1 MIRASAPAKIN
12 LSLEVVGRRED
23 GYHLIHSVMQ
33 AISIRE
39 TIEISKRSQPGICLT
54 VIGADVRADQ
64 NNTAYRAA
72 SAFFEKTG
80 LGEIGLD
87 IKLIKQVPVGAGLG
101 GGSADAAAVLAAL
114 NERANTGLSVEE
126 LCEIGALV
134 GADVPFC
141 IMGGTAL
148 ATGTGTTLHRLSPM
162 PDCFIVI
169 AKPVQSVSTAE
180 AYRLID
186 DAEILPRGFLMED
199 VIKSDIKT
207 IAGSLSNDFDSVIK
221 LSGVEDIKRIM
232 RLCCALGC
240 QMTGSGSAVYALFD
254 KKDAATRCYNELLKH
269 YRNVFLCKP
278 DMEGART
285 E

>member
-54 VIGADVRADQ
+54 VFGADVRADQ

-80 LGEIGLD
+80 LVEIGLD

-114 NERANTGLSVEE
+114 NQLTGARLSIEE
-126 LCEIGALV
+126 LCGIGALV

-148 ATGTGTTLHRLSPM
+148 ATGIGTTLQRLSPM

-186 DAEILPRGFLMED
+186 DAEILPHGFMMED
-199 VIKSDIKT
+199 STKSDIKR
-207 IAGSLSNDFDSVIK
+207 IADGLSNDFDSVIK

-240 QMTGSGSAVYALFD
+240 QISGSGSAVFALFD
-254 KKDAATRCYNELLKH
+254 KKDAANRCYNELLKH
-269 YRNVFLCKP
+269 YNDVFLCEP
-278 DMEGART
+278 DREGARI